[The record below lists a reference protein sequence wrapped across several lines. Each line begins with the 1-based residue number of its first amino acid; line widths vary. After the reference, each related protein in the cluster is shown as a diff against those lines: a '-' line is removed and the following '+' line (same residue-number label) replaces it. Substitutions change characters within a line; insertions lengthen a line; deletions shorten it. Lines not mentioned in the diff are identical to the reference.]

1 MACYIYH
8 FHYFLQKSKI
18 TFEVAFFGESLLSD
32 GSLTFGICNTG
43 KISSL
48 LSEGRYFFRNFKV
61 TQWVSTDG

>member
-32 GSLTFGICNTG
+32 GSLLSGFATPVKFLRCFRRVVTSFGT
-43 KISSL
+43 
-48 LSEGRYFFRNFKV
+48 
-61 TQWVSTDG
+61 